1 MIELKAFRKKDI
13 PILLNWVPDDKF
25 LLQWAGPIFRYPLTK
40 SQLSKH
46 LAKTKGDKPSLV
58 ALKAIESESQTPIG
72 YIELANID
80 YANCSAT
87 LSRVL
92 IGPVEKRNK
101 GLGKEMVKAAVDIGF
116 KALNLHRISLAVFDF
131 NKSAI
136 NCYKSIG
143 FKLEGTMRECRR
155 YKDEYWNL
163 HLMGMLENEWRHDHL
178 HVVQKLQTRK
188 C

>member
-1 MIELKAFRKKDI
+1 MIELKEFRKKDI
-13 PILLNWVPDDKF
+13 PLLLNWVPDEKF
-25 LLQWAGPIFRYPLTK
+25 LLQWAGAIFRFPLTV
-40 SQLSKH
+40 SQLSRH

-58 ALKAIESESQTPIG
+58 ALKTIESKSQNPIG

-80 YANCSAT
+80 YVNYSAT

-92 IGPVEKRNK
+92 IGPAEKRNQ

-143 FKLEGTMRECRR
+143 FKLEGTIRECRKF
-155 YKDEYWNL
+155 KDEYWNL
-163 HLMGMLENEWRHDHL
+163 HLMGLLENEWRHNHL
-178 HVVQKLQTRK
+178 HVVQKLLNPEM
-188 C
+188 